1 VEIAKLVFAMIC
13 PFIDVGVR
21 GLRFIQSLALAHFY
35 PDCRLQVFKEE
46 SKLTLKSLESGL
58 KAL

>member
-1 VEIAKLVFAMIC
+1 MIC